1 MTISF
6 VGCTVLKKNLSMR
19 SELFFLALHFNSV
32 AYAQAPMKADT
43 SLIITFLVNCCVCPG
58 ISKVFPYMLKNLAKY
73 FYSNF
78 CTEILTF
85 VV

>member
-1 MTISF
+1 
-6 VGCTVLKKNLSMR
+6 MR
-19 SELFFLALHFNSV
+19 SELFFVALHFNSV
-32 AYAQAPMKADT
+32 VYAQEPMKADT

-58 ISKVFPYMLKNLAKY
+58 ISKIFLYMLENLAKY

-85 VV
+85 VG